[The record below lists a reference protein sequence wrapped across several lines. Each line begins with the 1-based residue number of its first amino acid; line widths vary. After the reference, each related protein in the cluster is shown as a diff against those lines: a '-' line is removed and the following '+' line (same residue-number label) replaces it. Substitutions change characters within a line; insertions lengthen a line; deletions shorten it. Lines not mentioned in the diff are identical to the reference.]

1 MSISFTTSNKWLA
14 REELPGVKFFLNDTV
29 TITSGGEDDQVVT
42 VISLIEIQPEPIY
55 LVKTQ
60 QGKDIRAPQSRLS
73 ATDT

>member
-1 MSISFTTSNKWLA
+1 MA

-60 QGKDIRAPQSRLS
+60 QGKDIRALQSRLS